1 MQLTNFA
8 FMSSRNDYLDAQRSA
23 SSSSSRV
30 STSSKLGVST
40 TDTAAISQAARLRST
55 ILTDQSYRQNLHST
69 RSYLKFQEDG
79 FMKVFQIYQRME
91 ELSSESLLQPKGQN
105 SPINQELEELKTQLA
120 EIKNLKMNGI
130 SVFDPVA
137 TCGDIVDIPVEGSAL
152 DYTTKE
158 PGVLQTIRGKSVDVK
173 AYGGK
178 LSFNVNSGAA
188 GEIYRVF
195 MGQTQIFST
204 GPTFTGDP
212 TNIEINRTTSGSDAN
227 EDSASNPVLQSNITN
242 NDSWQTSGSAG
253 DGDTDKITLE
263 FGPGVDTTY
272 QIILGNSNINENFNK
287 GSTPQE
293 HLKSNGGKIR
303 IANLDVKSSETQ
315 LSIHVETKSIGVISD
330 VEFAPKFFDQYLD
343 IDNSGNQVAI
353 KAVGFETFEDFSI
366 DSSANAKKT
375 TERLLGTDEMM
386 GESDCIGVNWLPKI
400 ASAINRI
407 DSELAAMSTSSL
419 SHEIA
424 LGRIVDSDIALETTN
439 HAKQMLKMDMAA
451 FIMSNSTR
459 INDVLTPLTTRH
471 HRSAVMDGRALL

>member
-30 STSSKLGVST
+30 SSSSKLGVSKL
-40 TDTAAISQAARLRST
+40 DTASISQAAKLRST
-55 ILTDQSYRQNLHST
+55 ILTEKSYTRNLHST

-91 ELSSESLLQPKGQN
+91 ELSSESLLQPKSSN
-105 SPINQELEELKTQLA
+105 SPISKEFGELKKQLV
-120 EIKNLKMNGI
+120 EIKNSKMNGI
-130 SVFDPVA
+130 SIFDPVV
-137 TCGDIVDIPVEGSAL
+137 TCGEIVDIPVEGSAL
-152 DYTTKE
+152 DYTTRE
-158 PGVLQTIRGKSVDVK
+158 PGVLQTIRGKSIDVK

-178 LSFNVNSGAA
+178 LSFNVNSGRA

-212 TNIEINRTTSGSDAN
+212 TDVEINRTSSGSDAN
-227 EDSASNPVLQSNITN
+227 EDSASNPVLQSDIRN

-253 DGDTDKITLE
+253 DGDTDTITLE

-272 QIILGNSNINENFNK
+272 QITLGNSNINESFNI
-287 GSTPQE
+287 SSSPQE
-293 HLKSNGGKIR
+293 QLKSNGGKIR
-303 IANLDVKSSETQ
+303 VANLDVKSSETQ

-330 VEFAPKFFDQYLD
+330 VEFVPKFFDQHLD
-343 IDNSGNQVAI
+343 IDTSGNQVAI
-353 KAVGFETFEDFSI
+353 KAVGFDTFEDFSI
-366 DSSANAKKT
+366 DSSANAKRTSDK
-375 TERLLGTDEMM
+375 LLGVGEMM
-386 GESDCIGVNWLPKI
+386 GESECIGTNWLPKI

-407 DSELAAMSTSSL
+407 DSELAAMSSSSL

-451 FIMSNSTR
+451 FVMSNTTR
-459 INDVLTPLTTRH
+459 INDVLTPLTTQH
-471 HRSAVMDGRALL
+471 HRSAVMDGGALL

>member
-1 MQLTNFA
+1 
-8 FMSSRNDYLDAQRSA
+8 
-23 SSSSSRV
+23 
-30 STSSKLGVST
+30 
-40 TDTAAISQAARLRST
+40 
-55 ILTDQSYRQNLHST
+55 
-69 RSYLKFQEDG
+69 
-79 FMKVFQIYQRME
+79 
-91 ELSSESLLQPKGQN
+91 
-105 SPINQELEELKTQLA
+105 
-120 EIKNLKMNGI
+120 MNGI

-158 PGVLQTIRGKSVDVK
+158 SGVIQTIRGKSVDVK

-178 LSFNVNSGAA
+178 LSFNVNSGGA

-212 TNIEINRTTSGSDAN
+212 TDVEINRTSSGSDAH
-227 EDSASNPVLQSNITN
+227 EDSASNPVLQSNIRN
-242 NDSWQTSGSAG
+242 ADSWQTSGLAG
-253 DGDTDKITLE
+253 DGDTDTITLE
-263 FGPGVDTTY
+263 FGPGVETTY
-272 QIILGNSNINENFNK
+272 QINLGNSNVNESFNM
-287 GSTPQE
+287 GSSPQE
-293 HLKSNGGKIR
+293 QLKSNGGKIR
-303 IANLDVKSSETQ
+303 VANLGAKSSETQ

-330 VEFAPKFFDQYLD
+330 VEFVPKFFDQYLD
-343 IDNSGNQVAI
+343 IDTSGNQVAI

-375 TERLLGTDEMM
+375 SDKLLGVGEIM
-386 GESDCIGVNWLPKI
+386 GESECVGTNWLPKI

-407 DSELAAMSTSSL
+407 DSELAAMSSSSL

-451 FIMSNSTR
+451 FVMSSTTR
-459 INDVLTPLTTRH
+459 INDVLTPLTTKH
-471 HRSAVMDGRALL
+471 HRSAVMDGGALL